1 MSEMTVWF
9 CLLMALSIVVAAQG
23 VLVAYLTR
31 RQLRSEEEATH
42 QWVRIQDLFRQ
53 VSAMKARRIRPI
65 YRNPDLMSPRNCF
78 AKTRKRA
85 SRNGVRY
92 RPSA

>member
-1 MSEMTVWF
+1 MSEMTVWR
-9 CLLMALSIVVAAQG
+9 CLVMCLSIVVAMLG

-31 RQLRSEEEATH
+31 RQLRSEEEATR

-65 YRNPDLMSPRNCF
+65 YRNPDLMSPRNCL